1 MVVGLLAVLVQEM
14 PEAGDLLDAIP
25 ALTLLGFAIAC
36 VRLGMSQCDKRCT
49 VAESRERV
57 CTESLATTSAAITVV
72 TAEVKANRDG
82 LSTRLEPIERGIAEL
97 LDHARR
103 ER

>member
-1 MVVGLLAVLVQEM
+1 MLVTPLAVLMQEM

-36 VRLGMSQCDKRCT
+36 IRLAVGQADKRAT
-49 VAESRERV
+49 VAEAREKT
-57 CTESLATTSAAITVV
+57 CIEALATTSAAITLV
-72 TAEVKANRDG
+72 TTEVKANRDG

-103 ER
+103 AR